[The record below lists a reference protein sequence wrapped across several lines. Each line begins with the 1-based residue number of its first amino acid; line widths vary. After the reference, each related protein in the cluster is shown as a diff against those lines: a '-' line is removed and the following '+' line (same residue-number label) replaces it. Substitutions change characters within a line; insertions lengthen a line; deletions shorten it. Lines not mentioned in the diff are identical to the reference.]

1 MVPQTETFPGSSTA
15 AARTIRPHRRGRLGG
30 GGGPDRPTRRGRLGR
45 ERRRAAYLMLAPAV
59 IHLVW
64 WIGIPVVA
72 TFVLA
77 VSDYDL
83 LTGTIHFAGLSN
95 FVEIF
100 RDPQWNAAIWHTLVY
115 TIFTVPVAM
124 GIAVVVA
131 VMLNQQIRARAW
143 YRAAFFIPHVTAT
156 VAVAVVW
163 AWLFEPRIGLLNA
176 VLSVFGVS
184 GPAWLSDP
192 AWALPAVIL
201 VGVWK
206 GIGLKMLIYL
216 AALQGVPDELYEAA
230 ALDGAGTVRR
240 FRSVTL
246 PLLRP
251 ATFFVFVLSMIEA
264 VQVFDQIYVLTS
276 GGPAGAT
283 TVVTYEIY
291 LNAFQKLHFSI
302 ACAQSVVLFL
312 FLLVLTL
319 ISRRLIGRD
328 DDG

>member
-1 MVPQTETFPGSSTA
+1 MVSQTEAPPGSSAA
-15 AARTIRPHRRGRLGG
+15 AARAVPAHRRGRGG
-30 GGGPDRPTRRGRLGR
+30 RPGGSRRRRIGLQ
-45 ERRRAAYLMLAPAV
+45 RRRAAYLMLAPAV
-59 IHLVW
+59 VHLVW

-83 LTGTIHFAGLSN
+83 LTGTIRFAGLHN
-95 FVEIF
+95 FVQIF
-100 RDPQWNAAIWHTLVY
+100 RDPQWNAAIWHTIVY

-124 GIAVVVA
+124 GIALVVA

-163 AWLFEPRIGLLNA
+163 AWLFEPRIGLFNA
-176 VLSVFGVS
+176 VLSVFGVN

-192 AWALPAVIL
+192 TWALPAVIL
-201 VGVWK
+201 VGIWK

-216 AALQGVPDELYEAA
+216 AALQGVPAELHEAA

-264 VQVFDQIYVLTS
+264 VQVFDQVYVLTS
-276 GGPAGAT
+276 GGPADAT

-302 ACAQSVVLFL
+302 ASAQSIVLFL

-328 DDG
+328 DDA